1 MTCAGETAPAPR
13 RHIEGHGGEPFSPVY
28 TETVPVNHETSGCNP
43 RRRGRVECRSCAVI
57 CERVVYPV
65 HCLRSSCPY
74 VYAFQEEGQLY
85 FGCVEKVF
93 SAELDLAPYRASPRG
108 DVYGALKTFRE
119 PLRRCRSKVDRA
131 YEFLFSRRACLNP
144 TFAHHTHEFSP
155 EAIEYLVHGS
165 GGRARPAGPGEGP
178 GSTAGETPGI

>member
-1 MTCAGETAPAPR
+1 M
-13 RHIEGHGGEPFSPVY
+13 Y
-28 TETVPVNHETSGCNP
+28 TETVPVDHETSGGEP

-93 SAELDLAPYRASPRG
+93 SAELDLAPYRLSPRS
-108 DVYGALKTFRE
+108 DAYGALKTVRE

-131 YEFLFSRRACLNP
+131 YEFLYSRRACLNP

-155 EAIEYLVHGS
+155 EAIEYLVHGGGGQAGLGGNS
-165 GGRARPAGPGEGP
+165 GGQ
-178 GSTAGETPGI
+178 GSAADATDA

>member
-1 MTCAGETAPAPR
+1 VPLQPVGEA
-13 RHIEGHGGEPFSPVY
+13 FSPVY
-28 TETVPVNHETSGCNP
+28 TEFVPDRETSASCP
-43 RRRGRVECRSCAVI
+43 KRKGRVECRCCPVI

-93 SAELDLAPYRASPRG
+93 VAELDLAPSQASPRS

-131 YEFLFSRRACLNP
+131 YGFLYSRRDCANP
-144 TFAHHTHEFSP
+144 TFAHDTHEFSP
-155 EAIEYLVHGS
+155 EAIESLVHGG
-165 GGRARPAGPGEGP
+165 GGRPRLGGLGNGQGSGAGA
-178 GSTAGETPGI
+178 SDV